1 MTGGRLLD
9 ELRRWRSWARG
20 LLKGHAQVPAAGRS
34 PQMTLL
40 SRRRG
45 TRVMAGARRLD
56 QRLNLALRL
65 FFSTRAGG
73 RAGREAGSARPRT
86 GTARVSGRRG
96 RRGRELIVHAE
107 RAAPAAAPAAM
118 APTPVVLRL
127 RAPAGPAERERPRAG
142 VAARTTELTTRRL
155 VEQRRRT
162 EQLARDVIATGPST
176 PGVDPETG
184 WPLPV
189 GPAAASVRTQP
200 RDRPELVPA
209 ASPAGTRP
217 GAADIPA
224 ASALDIGRL
233 ADRVVAQIDRRIVA
247 HRERMGRI

>member
-1 MTGGRLLD
+1 VTGGRLLD

-73 RAGREAGSARPRT
+73 RAGREAAPARSRP
-86 GTARVSGRRG
+86 GTARVSGGRG

-107 RAAPAAAPAAM
+107 RPAPAAM